1 MASPEPH
8 AANTV
13 NPRQRSVALHSSWRS
28 EVAIR
33 RPDGTT
39 RDSDTVP
46 PGNDPHS
53 LRTGCTEQ
61 ARPVRGAHAARTAPA
76 VSCTLLSAMVG
87 SVSHPLAKME
97 SA

>member
-1 MASPEPH
+1 M
-8 AANTV
+8 
-13 NPRQRSVALHSSWRS
+13 
-28 EVAIR
+28 AIR

-61 ARPVRGAHAARTAPA
+61 AGPVRGARAAGTASA
-76 VSCTLLSAMVG
+76 VSYTLLSTVVG
-87 SVSHPLAKME
+87 PVSHPLAKME